1 MIFVLSAAVL
11 AGALTLSNAAIAQER
26 DNPLSAIGKL
36 FGGNN
41 DRPQQGVG
49 DAQPGRE
56 SPADQTVRIEKL
68 EAMVRQLT
76 GANEQLQYRNQQL
89 EQQLRAMGGGQI
101 GRAHV

>member
-1 MIFVLSAAVL
+1 MSRPMISALSAAVL

-76 GANEQLQYRNQQL
+76 GANEQLQ
-89 EQQLRAMGGGQI
+89 
-101 GRAHV
+101 